1 MIILGGKKN
10 YGKGEI
16 MFKWLSS
23 YFKTSKERSKKDYY
37 INGFDYA
44 AGALLRKDK
53 TALQLTNYFY
63 DYISELDSFDRGM
76 IDAINKLKEIGFIK
90 KDYMD

>member
-1 MIILGGKKN
+1 
-10 YGKGEI
+10 

-37 INGFDYA
+37 INGFNYA

-53 TALQLTNYFY
+53 TAVQLIIFTITFLNWTHL
-63 DYISELDSFDRGM
+63 IAE
-76 IDAINKLKEIGFIK
+76 
-90 KDYMD
+90 